1 MKNKVLAIIVMAFL
15 GVCQFA
21 CKSEYEKIR
30 SSGDSELL
38 LKKAFEYYEK
48 EEWLKAQ
55 NLFELV
61 IGAYKG
67 RVEAEKA
74 YFYYAYTHYH
84 LGRYITAAYYF
95 KNFAN
100 TFPNSQYREET
111 DFMEGYSNFQLSPS
125 FRLDQ
130 TYTEKAIE
138 VFQLFVNTYPTSPR
152 VEKCN
157 NLIDEMRAKLEKKAY
172 NEALLYFNL
181 RQYQSANQSFENL
194 LKDFPESPH
203 SEEVR
208 YLITKAS
215 YNLAE
220 NSIYEKQSE
229 RYEVALKNS
238 TDFLT
243 RYPKSSRS
251 KEVKSIKDNSNK
263 NIKRIANVRY

>member
-1 MKNKVLAIIVMAFL
+1 MKNKVLVILMMSFL
-15 GVCQFA
+15 GMSQFA

-30 SSGDSELL
+30 SSGDTALL

-100 TFPNSQYREET
+100 TFPNSQYREES

-130 TYTEKAIE
+130 TYTEKSIE
-138 VFQLFVNTYPTSPR
+138 IFQLFVNTYPTSSR

-157 NLIDEMRAKLEKKAY
+157 NLIDEMRSKLERKAFD
-172 NEALLYFNL
+172 EGQLYYDL
-181 RQYQSANQSFENL
+181 RQYQSATQSFENL
-194 LKDFPESPH
+194 LRDYPESARA
-203 SEEVR
+203 EEVR

-220 NSIYEKQSE
+220 NSIYDKQSE
-229 RYEVALKNS
+229 RYNISYKNARE
-238 TDFLT
+238 FLE
-243 RYPKSSRS
+243 RYPESDRK
-251 KEVKSIKDNSNK
+251 KEMNSIKENSDK
-263 NIKRIANVRY
+263 KIKSIANVRY

>member
-1 MKNKVLAIIVMAFL
+1 MKNKVIAFMMITFFGL
-15 GVCQFA
+15 TQFA

-30 SSGDSELL
+30 SSGDSALL
-38 LKKAFEYYEK
+38 LKKAFEYYEE

-84 LGRYITAAYYF
+84 LGRYITGAYYF

-111 DFMEGYSNFQLSPS
+111 DFMEGYSHFQLSPS
-125 FRLDQ
+125 YRLDQ
-130 TYTEKAIE
+130 TYTEKAID
-138 VFQLFVNTYPTSPR
+138 VFQLFVNTYPNSSR

-157 NLIDEMRAKLEKKAY
+157 ALIDQMRTKLEQKAY
-172 NEALLYFNL
+172 AQGQLYFNL
-181 RQYQSANQSFENL
+181 RQYQSATQSFENL

-203 SEEVR
+203 AEDVR
-208 YLITKAS
+208 FLITKAS

-220 NSIYEKQSE
+220 NSIFAKQGE
-229 RYEVALKNS
+229 RYELALKNAES
-238 TDFLT
+238 FIEK
-243 RYPKSSRS
+243 YPKSDRS
-251 KEVKSIKDNSNK
+251 KEIKSIKENSNK
-263 NIKRIANVRY
+263 KIKSIANVRY

>member
-1 MKNKVLAIIVMAFL
+1 MKNKVLVLILMSFL
-15 GVCQFA
+15 GMSQFA

-30 SSGDSELL
+30 SSGDSALL
-38 LKKAFEYYEK
+38 LKKAFEYYEQ

-61 IGAYKG
+61 LGAYKG

-125 FRLDQ
+125 YRLDQ
-130 TYTEKAIE
+130 TYTEKSIE
-138 VFQLFVNTYPTSPR
+138 IFQLFVNTYPTSSR

-157 NLIDEMRAKLEKKAY
+157 NLIDEMRSKLEQKAFG
-172 NEALLYFNL
+172 EGQLYFDL

-194 LKDFPESPH
+194 LRDFPDSPR

-208 YLITKAS
+208 YLMTKAS
-215 YNLAE
+215 FNLAE
-220 NSIYEKQSE
+220 NSIYAKQSE
-229 RYEVALKNS
+229 RYATALKNAS
-238 TDFLT
+238 NFLS
-243 RYPKSSRS
+243 RYSESSRL
-251 KEVKSIKDNSNK
+251 KEVTSIKEKSDK
-263 NIKRIANVRY
+263 KIKSIANVRY